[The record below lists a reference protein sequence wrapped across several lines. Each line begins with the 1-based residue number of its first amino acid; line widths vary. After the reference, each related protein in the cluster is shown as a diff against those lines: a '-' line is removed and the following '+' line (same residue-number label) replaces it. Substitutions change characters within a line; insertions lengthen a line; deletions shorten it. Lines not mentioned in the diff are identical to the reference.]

1 MTTTITMTTT
11 TMITMTTTMT
21 SPATGTASAPAWN
34 WRQHRFRAM
43 NTGVFAQFY
52 TASARPLGRTVE
64 ESFRYYEGLLSRFR
78 PDSELS
84 RLNSHDGPV
93 FAAGDDLYAAVEAAL
108 WAAQQ
113 TGGIFDPTILPCLE
127 RAGYDRTFAALR
139 DRRPLTAAD
148 VALVAD
154 DHEPPAA
161 PGPDYRHVQ
170 LDRFSRLISR
180 PVGML
185 IDLGGMGKGW
195 TVDRTVDALRD
206 TGYFLINAG
215 GDLFAFGAPPGTR
228 GWEVH
233 LAHPLDP
240 RLRIATLRVAHR
252 AVATSTIAR
261 RRWLHDGHIRHHLID
276 PRTGRPARGEV
287 VSVSVVGERV
297 FTAEVYAKTALILG
311 REDGPAFLESLP
323 DVEGLMAL
331 AGGEIVMTSGMDW
344 VVERLEPAGYMQ

>member
-1 MTTTITMTTT
+1 
-11 TMITMTTTMT
+11 
-21 SPATGTASAPAWN
+21 
-34 WRQHRFRAM
+34 M
-43 NTGVFAQFY
+43 NTDVFAQFF
-52 TASARPLGRTVE
+52 TAGRRPLERTVE

-84 RLNSHDGPV
+84 RLNGHDGPV
-93 FAAGDDLYAAVEAAL
+93 FAAGDDLYAAIEAAL

-113 TGGIFDPTILPCLE
+113 TGGIFDPTILPSLE
-127 RAGYDRTFAALR
+127 RAGYDRTFSALP

-148 VALVAD
+148 VTLVTD
-154 DHEPPAA
+154 DHEPLAA

-170 LDRFSRLISR
+170 LDRFSRQISR

-185 IDLGGMGKGW
+185 FDLGGMGKGW
-195 TVDRTVDALRD
+195 TVDRTVDELRD
-206 TGYFLINAG
+206 TGYFMINAG
-215 GDLFAFGAPPGTR
+215 GDLFAFGAPPGSR

-233 LAHPLDP
+233 LTHPFDE

-261 RRWLHDGHIRHHLID
+261 RRWVHDGRVRHHLID
-276 PRTGRPARGEV
+276 PRTGRPTNGEV

-311 REDGPAFLESLP
+311 REDGLAFLESLP
-323 DVEGLMAL
+323 GVEGLMAL
-331 AGGEIVMTSGMDW
+331 AGGEIVTTSGMGRT
-344 VVERLEPAGYMQ
+344 VERLEPAGYAQ

>member
-1 MTTTITMTTT
+1 
-11 TMITMTTTMT
+11 
-21 SPATGTASAPAWN
+21 
-34 WRQHRFRAM
+34 M

-52 TASARPLGRTVE
+52 TASARPLERTVE

-127 RAGYDRTFAALR
+127 QAGYDRTFAALP
-139 DRRPLTAAD
+139 DRRPLTERPLTAANAA
-148 VALVAD
+148 VD
-154 DHEPPAA
+154 DSPEPPLA
-161 PGPDYRHVQ
+161 PGPDYRQVQ

-185 IDLGGMGKGW
+185 FDLGGMGKGW

-206 TGYFLINAG
+206 TGYFMINAG
-215 GDLFAFGAPPGTR
+215 GDLFAYGAPPGAR
-228 GWEVH
+228 GWEIH

-311 REDGPAFLESLP
+311 CEDGAAFLESLP

-331 AGGEIVMTSGMDW
+331 AGGEIVMTSGMGR
-344 VVERLEPAGYMQ
+344 VVDRLEPAGYMQ